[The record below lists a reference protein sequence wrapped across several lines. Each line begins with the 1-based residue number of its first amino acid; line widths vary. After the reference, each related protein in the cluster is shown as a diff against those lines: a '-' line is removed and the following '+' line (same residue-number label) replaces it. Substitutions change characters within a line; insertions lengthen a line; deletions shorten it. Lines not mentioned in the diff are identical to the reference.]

1 MDVYP
6 TNSAAISR
14 PECFAPTAS
23 CDFYGQT
30 LSNRDATVAPTV
42 TPHYLKKN
50 RQHEK
55 AREGRPLQGFFFN
68 SEDGR
73 KGSPYSS
80 SDDDKCT
87 DRRSSPVSREG
98 SPPSGLGSEGHRSLS
113 LKKRILQKVNEDIRS
128 SSSNENT
135 PGTSPRRE
143 SADEREEPSKEQEC
157 SWYYNPNDGEDVSL
171 SPPRCLPED
180 APDKFGDWQVDVDE
194 FPEEDSEDSDETRGG
209 ESSWD
214 PSEESKGEGEDED
227 DEDKVLMMCQKVV
240 DEYDRADQTETAVYY
255 LLDTLRNTRRTRP
268 EVPKRCRFPENYPDI
283 FRKLGK
289 LSNNNFSLLLIN
301 L

>member
-128 SSSNENT
+128 SSSSNENT

-143 SADEREEPSKEQEC
+143 SADEREEPSKEC

-171 SPPRCLPED
+171 SPLRSLED
-180 APDKFGDWQVDVDE
+180 APDKFAAWQVDVDE